1 MNRRVLVSLLLVAV
15 LVIALG
21 VPSLSAK
28 YPSKPV
34 TVVIPWGAGGNT
46 DIAARGFIP
55 VFEKYLGQPVVI
67 SNRAGA
73 SGAIGT
79 DYVNSVPADGY
90 TILWSA
96 ETLATFR
103 VMDLSKLTF
112 ADFDPLMMMVD
123 DQKILCVSAKSPY
136 KTFEQLV
143 AAIKANPGKIKMS
156 YSAPGASGHIQGLLL
171 QASGLDIKLIPF
183 GSGAELTLAVL
194 NGTVD
199 FAFPA
204 TGQALGYVNSGDM
217 RALAVFGEEPSAA
230 FPGVPPI
237 TAGLPAFKR
246 YMPLSFP
253 SCILLK
259 KGTPTDVRNTIMDAL
274 VKASKDP
281 QWLEFAKKMN
291 YQLRHDITNKAVL
304 DYWTRWESIVS
315 WLLYDNGVAKKS
327 PAEFNIPR
335 FQGN

>member
-1 MNRRVLVSLLLVAV
+1 MNRRRLVSLVLMAIFLVA
-15 LVIALG
+15 LV
-21 VPSLSAK
+21 VPSFAAS
-28 YPSKPV
+28 YPTKPV
-34 TVVIPWGAGGNT
+34 TMVIPWGAGGNT
-46 DIAARGFIP
+46 DIAARGFVP

-67 SNRAGA
+67 SNRPGA

-96 ETLATFR
+96 ETPATFR
-103 VMDLSKLTF
+103 VMNLSKLSF
-112 ADFDPLMMMVD
+112 SDFDPLMMMVD
-123 DQKILCVSAKSPY
+123 DQKVLTVSSKSPY
-136 KTFEQLV
+136 TTFEQLV

-156 YSAPGASGHIQGLLL
+156 FSAPGASGHIQGLLL
-171 QASGLDIKLIPF
+171 QASGLDIKLVPF

-217 RALAVFGEEPSAA
+217 RALAIFGEEPSDA

-237 TAGLPAFKR
+237 TAGLKEFKR
-246 YMPLSFP
+246 FMPLSFP

-259 KGTPTDVRNTIMDAL
+259 KGTPASVRKTILNAL

-281 QWLEFAKKMN
+281 EWLAFAGKMN
-291 YQLRHDITNKAVL
+291 YQLRHNITGKAVL
-304 DYWTRWESIVS
+304 KYWERWESIVS
-315 WLLYDNGVAKKS
+315 WLLYDNGVAKIS
-327 PAEFNIPR
+327 PEKFGIPR
-335 FQGN
+335 FK